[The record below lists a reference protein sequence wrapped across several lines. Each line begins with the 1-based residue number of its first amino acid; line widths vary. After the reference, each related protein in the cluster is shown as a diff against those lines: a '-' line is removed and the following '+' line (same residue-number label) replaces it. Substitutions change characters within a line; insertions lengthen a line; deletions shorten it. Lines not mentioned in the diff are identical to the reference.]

1 MKFYEDI
8 ISQNI
13 KIGGIVCG
21 DHTICSRS
29 PEGTIFVLCDGI
41 GSGIYANIAAISCS
55 NRIVE
60 LLKRGVSV
68 RATAEMVA
76 SSMHR
81 ARTEDVPFSA
91 FSAIVI
97 MPDGQFSV
105 FTYEAPEA
113 IIIKNGTSSVLKPEF
128 FTAGYE
134 VVGEAAG
141 VLDIGDSVVLCSD
154 GVTQAGL
161 GHGHGFGIGIGNVS
175 AYINSVLRPGSEI
188 RELPS
193 KITDMC
199 SGLMGGKYEDD
210 TTLAVLHCR
219 EADELTV
226 MTGPPSKASMDKDYV
241 RKFISMHGRKAVCG
255 SSTADIVA
263 RETGRKVKMLKM
275 GNAFGSPPEYEI
287 DGIDLTA
294 EGVIMLNQVYNILG
308 ESIDDF
314 TENSAV
320 ERLCIMLLDAD
331 VVHLMIGNAMN
342 DAHEAMLFKQVG
354 VRVRR
359 TAVKLIAEK
368 LREKGKLVIETY
380 Y

>member
-13 KIGGIVCG
+13 KTGGIVCG

-161 GHGHGFGIGIGNVS
+161 GHGHGFGIGISNVS

-193 KITDMC
+193 KITD
-199 SGLMGGKYEDD
+199 
-210 TTLAVLHCR
+210 
-219 EADELTV
+219 
-226 MTGPPSKASMDKDYV
+226 
-241 RKFISMHGRKAVCG
+241 
-255 SSTADIVA
+255 
-263 RETGRKVKMLKM
+263 
-275 GNAFGSPPEYEI
+275 
-287 DGIDLTA
+287 
-294 EGVIMLNQVYNILG
+294 
-308 ESIDDF
+308 
-314 TENSAV
+314 
-320 ERLCIMLLDAD
+320 
-331 VVHLMIGNAMN
+331 
-342 DAHEAMLFKQVG
+342 
-354 VRVRR
+354 
-359 TAVKLIAEK
+359 
-368 LREKGKLVIETY
+368 
-380 Y
+380 